1 MAGYED
7 LANKLKPFLADDKE
21 FQEQLRHSVVLDVD
35 TKDAQASFATIE
47 KRIESLKKSVA
58 EFGKGTEEALKASSA
73 LSKETGIAIAVI
85 GEKYRQVGEQIKQT
99 IAEITTN
106 SERLNFAKSGGTGK
120 KSGLVKGLEEE
131 QTQLKKQ
138 LESRK
143 KLQEE
148 YKSEISNLQST
159 QSNSFIGKD
168 AVSDQT
174 TKSLS
179 RTKAVVE
186 GLRSEIALTQGTVST
201 LSAQIK
207 QCGSDATSTAIAMSQ
222 IGKSN
227 REAVRD
233 IDKEYAKIQKDAE
246 SIWIAEKSVPD
257 NGATKEETALIAEV
271 IAKSKDY
278 ADVLEMLRE
287 ARAKAFIAT
296 SGDQLAGGIDTAQTE
311 EQKELYN
318 QVILAMGQYMQAI
331 DDLAVMK
338 QHVSSDDAQS
348 AIDGEENS
356 LKRLVDV
363 VNQYREATNQAA
375 LSEEQLHELFFT
387 HGKDTS
393 SATNYGKQ
401 DDPNGDAYAMYN
413 RNLAREHGQKIVD
426 QKKEEALDATK
437 EDVQELEQQTS
448 DFGRRLSEA
457 VSNVDTSWIEELG
470 ASTLQLIHEYDEL
483 LKAKKKIESGKPL
496 ELLDDDEFN
505 EYVNIV
511 ALMEKIAY
519 LTQNKPKKREL
530 PQLSSTE
537 DKKGGVQKTG
547 FESLEQLKAEIEKT
561 KSELD
566 TLRTKA
572 RNGDIAN
579 FDESLKNAKE
589 LEAKLK
595 GLEKMRSTLE
605 GKQQTPMTQNAAD
618 ITSLDALNEK
628 INEAKLRLRVLQQE
642 AKNGNITN
650 FSASIEETKRLEQE
664 IKNLEKMRSS
674 IAGKPTNAK
683 TMPLPN
689 AQSLEQV
696 DEEIQRV
703 QTRLESI
710 RNHAAK
716 GDIVDFNTSVIE
728 AQQLEVYLKRL
739 QQARKLMTGEQEE
752 KSASG
757 LLGTFVKLIKLK
769 SQLASQRSELPR
781 SLNTEES
788 LAGIKE
794 TEKEIKRLQGVI
806 AQFKQAPLLQAFAKS
821 FSAIHSAVKVA
832 VPAVANFVRNGI
844 GLLKTG
850 VQQAM
855 SGLKNLASNG
865 FHAVAKG
872 ANVLKSG
879 FVSVQKR
886 MHAITKKATPNML
899 KSLTSIKSMLMRRV
913 KRTFISAIFNQAKEG
928 LNELAKHSESFN
940 KAMSGIKNS
949 AKESAGN
956 LAVTLGSMVETIAP
970 ALQTLLGWF
979 NQLLVAINSVFALLQ
994 GKKSVTVAKQSTDD
1008 YAKSLKSASGSAK
1021 DLNHQLYG
1029 FDEITRQED
1038 NKGSGSGKI
1047 GYAEQQV
1054 GDMYSDIANML
1065 KAGKFREIGTLIG
1078 NQLTEITRKI
1088 DSWINGVRSKAKQ
1101 WARNIAEILNGLI
1114 DTDLFASMG
1123 TTVGDGLN
1131 LVMDTLYTFLTSF
1144 DFATFGKKIADGLN
1158 HLFDAVEW
1166 DLLGNLLSERFN
1178 AIYVTIANF
1187 VQNAKWGEWG
1197 KNLATT
1203 VTNFFN
1209 NFNWDAKRQA
1219 IIGGINGVVELLNN
1233 FFTGVNWADIA
1244 GQFAK
1249 HINGIF
1255 SGIKWSGKD
1264 GISGMLSNGI
1274 NSIIAIFATLV
1285 DPEKGINFGKIATD
1299 IGTGVGELFK
1309 NVNWATLAEAIGD
1322 GIGQLV
1328 TAFGNLLTSL
1338 DLPGIAVKLAEGVNA
1353 FFDPQKGGATFETAI
1368 SAVSTGMNG
1377 VIDAFAKLLDP
1388 TEGINFAQ
1396 ISETIASSIN
1406 GLVKQT
1412 DWATLIETLLTLHI
1426 DIQQAFWDVVAQ
1438 IEWGEIGQKLADGI
1452 NGLFKDADGNLD
1464 TSKFENLG
1472 KSIGEGVK
1480 GMIEGLDQF
1489 IGEIDLDAILEGI
1502 FAFIDSIPWT
1512 DIVVKLVETAADFL
1526 SKAVSALPRLVQG
1539 IIDLIGKIDWLDV
1552 AMAIVGGVAQVLVDA
1567 VNAVGGVLSTIWEA
1581 IFGSGEEEVEI
1592 PKILSDQVMNQLK
1605 EQMGEAGRELANTLN
1620 NALVDSLDDA
1630 GSDYEAAKQLFLNS
1644 ASLIGLGFQDE
1655 MVKQLRD
1662 AGWTDDAIA
1671 SLSSQIDAVYEA
1683 CKEPSAT
1690 IDSVKEAFRNNGIW
1704 ITDGMAEAFIGEG
1717 SENIASAL
1725 QLMAL
1730 GVDKETIAALDIS
1743 HLNENLTAYMD
1754 ASGEKI
1760 EAIAGTLGA
1769 NVGQKI
1775 GGTVPEFISKALEE
1789 GKEAVAATAEEVA
1802 EVADTSASQA
1812 QAGQNAKETGE
1823 TVAENLA
1830 DGETSKKDEV
1840 ENSTSVITKTI
1851 DDKIKELPEK
1861 EQANAKKMMEMML
1874 AGILEG
1880 DPLVQTA
1887 IQNSADEVVK
1897 KVTETLSGNKGRE
1910 VVRNFLD
1917 GMRSEIDETFAT
1929 KVYNNLVTLSGQIV
1943 SAMATRLSKSNGY
1956 TIMYNVFAGMNEA
1969 ISNNGQPLVNNFAK
1983 VIQALVDTAREV
1995 LDEHSPSKVFNQIGS
2010 YVMEGMAHGI
2020 ESTGSDA
2027 IGAVGDVAQ
2036 SIINEAE
2043 NGDGIK
2049 FQIGAMTDGMDVVT
2063 DKMERLAQVFSDI
2076 ASTIAEMG
2084 GLEIPTVASGRVLPY
2099 RTQIDSAGSAEG
2111 AMFDENALESTLYSA
2126 ITRALGTGSGD
2137 RDINITLSIDGRKL
2151 SDIVTKYQRQQNRAW
2166 SV

>member
-7 LANKLKPFLADDKE
+7 LANKLKPFLADGKE
-21 FQEQLRHSVVLDVD
+21 FHEQVKQSVVLDID

-47 KRIESLKKSVA
+47 KRIESLKKSVS
-58 EFGKGTEEALKASSA
+58 EFGKGTEEAIKANKLLDQEA
-73 LSKETGIAIAVI
+73 KIAISVI
-85 GEKYRQVGEQIKQT
+85 EEKYRQAGEQIKKT
-99 IAEITTN
+99 IAEIATN
-106 SERLNFAKSGGTGK
+106 TERLNFSKSGGAGK
-120 KSGLVKGLEEE
+120 KSGFVKRLEEE
-131 QTQLKKQ
+131 QKELQKQ
-138 LESRK
+138 LASRK
-143 KLQEE
+143 KLQAEYLSQQGKLVDSMEE
-148 YKSEISNLQST
+148 AEGNT
-159 QSNSFIGKD
+159 Q
-168 AVSDQT
+168 
-174 TKSLS
+174 
-179 RTKAVVE
+179 
-186 GLRSEIALTQGTVST
+186 
-201 LSAQIK
+201 K
-207 QCGSDATSTAIAMSQ
+207 QEKKEAKTTSTSNGAEKAEGEARNIGQIIAQAMS
-222 IGKSN
+222 
-227 REAVRD
+227 EA
-233 IDKEYAKIQKDAE
+233 
-246 SIWIAEKSVPD
+246 
-257 NGATKEETALIAEV
+257 
-271 IAKSKDY
+271 
-278 ADVLEMLRE
+278 
-287 ARAKAFIAT
+287 
-296 SGDQLAGGIDTAQTE
+296 
-311 EQKELYN
+311 
-318 QVILAMGQYMQAI
+318 
-331 DDLAVMK
+331 
-338 QHVSSDDAQS
+338 
-348 AIDGEENS
+348 
-356 LKRLVDV
+356 
-363 VNQYREATNQAA
+363 
-375 LSEEQLHELFFT
+375 
-387 HGKDTS
+387 
-393 SATNYGKQ
+393 
-401 DDPNGDAYAMYN
+401 
-413 RNLAREHGQKIVD
+413 
-426 QKKEEALDATK
+426 
-437 EDVQELEQQTS
+437 
-448 DFGRRLSEA
+448 
-457 VSNVDTSWIEELG
+457 DTSWIDEIKNDTEEVVATLKQLG
-470 ASTLQLIHEYDEL
+470 KEKKELLASKPIQLMNDDEL
-483 LKAKKKIESGKPL
+483 KEYAQLTAEIEKLSTIAWTG
-496 ELLDDDEFN
+496 DDN
-505 EYVNIV
+505 GAV
-511 ALMEKIAY
+511 
-519 LTQNKPKKREL
+519 P
-530 PQLSSTE
+530 STIGAE
-537 DKKGGVQKTG
+537 DKKGGGKESG
-547 FESLEQLKAEIEKT
+547 FKSLEELKAEIAKT

-566 TLRTKA
+566 ALRSNA
-572 RNGDIAN
+572 RNGDIGD
-579 FDESLKNAKE
+579 FDESLQKAKE
-589 LEAKLK
+589 LEEKLK
-595 GLEKMRSTLE
+595 SLEKMRASLE
-605 GKQQTPMTQNAAD
+605 GKQQTPMTQSALD
-618 ITSLDALNEK
+618 VTSLDALKSK
-628 INEAKLRLRVLQQE
+628 ID
-642 AKNGNITN
+642 
-650 FSASIEETKRLEQE
+650 ETKLKLEALRQVAKDGKLADFDASVGEAQRLEQE
-664 IKNLEKMRSS
+664 LKNLEKMRSS
-674 IAGKPTNAK
+674 IEGKKPNVK
-683 TMPLPN
+683 TSPLPDF
-689 AQSLEQV
+689 QSIEQL
-696 DEEIQRV
+696 DSAIRETEERIKLLRDY
-703 QTRLESI
+703 
-710 RNHAAK
+710 ADK
-716 GDIVDFNTSVIE
+716 GGIINFNDTVE
-728 AQQLEVYLKRL
+728 KANQLEAYLKRL
-739 QQARKLMTGEQEE
+739 QQARKSLTGNPQQGQGQEEQEQ

-769 SQLASQRSELPR
+769 SQLASQRSELPM
-781 SLNTEES
+781 STNTEES
-788 LAGIKE
+788 LAEIKE
-794 TEKEIKRLQGVI
+794 TEKEIKRLQGVM
-806 AQFKQAPLLQAFAKS
+806 AQFKQAPHLQAFAKS
-821 FSAIHSAVKVA
+821 FSAVHSAVKGAVQSVA
-832 VPAVANFVRNGI
+832 YFVRNGI

-855 SGLKNLASNG
+855 NGLKSLASNG

-886 MHAITKKATPNML
+886 MHSITKKATPNML
-899 KSLTSIKSMLMRRV
+899 KSLTSLKSMLMRRV

-928 LNELAKHSESFN
+928 LNELAKHSKSFN
-940 KAMSGIKNS
+940 TAMSGIKNS
-949 AKESAGN
+949 AKEAAGN

-994 GKKSVTVAKQSTDD
+994 GKKSVTVAKKSTDD

-1038 NKGSGSGKI
+1038 NSGGGGGGKI

-1065 KAGKFREIGTLIG
+1065 KEGKFREIGTWIG

-1088 DSWINGVRSKAKQ
+1088 DSWIKGVRPKAKQ

-1123 TTVGDGLN
+1123 TTVSDGLN
-1131 LVMDTLYTFLTSF
+1131 LVMDTLYTFITSF

-1166 DLLGNLLSERFN
+1166 DLLGKTVASRFN

-1197 KNLATT
+1197 KKLATT

-1219 IIGGINGVVELLNN
+1219 ISGGINGIVELFNN
-1233 FFTGVNWADIA
+1233 FFTGVNWTEIA
-1244 GQFAK
+1244 GQFAE
-1249 HINGIF
+1249 HVNGIF
-1255 SGIKWSGKD
+1255 SDIKWSGED

-1274 NSIIAIFATLV
+1274 NSVIDIFATLV
-1285 DPEKGINFGKIATD
+1285 DPEKGINFGQIATD
-1299 IGTGVGELFK
+1299 IGTGVGDLLK
-1309 NVNWATLAEAIGD
+1309 NVNWTTLAEAIGD

-1328 TAFGNLLTSL
+1328 TAFGNLLTSI

-1368 SAVSTGMNG
+1368 SAVSTGLNG

-1438 IEWGEIGQKLADGI
+1438 IDWGEIGTRLANGI

-1472 KSIGEGVK
+1472 NSIGEGIR
-1480 GMIEGLDQF
+1480 GMIEGLDKF
-1489 IGEIDLDAILEGI
+1489 IGELDLDAILDGI

-1526 SKAVSALPRLVQG
+1526 SKAVSALPKLVQG

-1581 IFGSGEEEVEI
+1581 IFGSGEEKVEI
-1592 PKILSDQVMNQLK
+1592 PQILSDEVMNQLK
-1605 EQMGEAGRELANTLN
+1605 EQMGEAGKELANTLN

-1644 ASLIGLGFQDE
+1644 ASLIGLGFQKE
-1655 MVKQLRD
+1655 MVKQLSD

-1704 ITDGMAEAFIGEG
+1704 ITDGMAEAFIGQG
-1717 SENIASAL
+1717 SENIAQAL

-1730 GVDKETIAALDIS
+1730 GVDKDTIAALDIS
-1743 HLNENLTAYMD
+1743 HLNENLTAYMN
-1754 ASGEKI
+1754 ASGESI

-1775 GGTVPEFISKALEE
+1775 GGTVPEFINKALEE
-1789 GKEAVAATAEEVA
+1789 GKETVAATAEEVV
-1802 EVADTSASQA
+1802 EVADTSAAQA
-1812 QAGQNAKETGE
+1812 QAGQNATETGE
-1823 TVAENLA
+1823 TVVENLA
-1830 DGETSKKDEV
+1830 DGEEAKKGEV
-1840 ENSTSVITKTI
+1840 ENSTSAVTKTI

-1861 EQANAKKMMEMML
+1861 EQANAKKMMSMMVE
-1874 AGILEG
+1874 GILEG

-1887 IQNSADEVVK
+1887 IQNSANAVVQ
-1897 KVTETLSGNKGRE
+1897 KVTSILSGTKGRE

-1956 TIMYNVFAGMNEA
+1956 TIMYNAFAGMNEA

-1995 LDEHSPSKVFNQIGS
+1995 LDEHSPSKVFNQIGA
-2010 YVMEGMAHGI
+2010 YVMEGMALGI
-2020 ESTGSDA
+2020 ESTGSQA
-2027 IGAVGDVAQ
+2027 VGAVGDVAQ
-2036 SIINEAE
+2036 AIINEAE
-2043 NGDGIK
+2043 NGDGIQ

-2076 ASTIAEMG
+2076 AATIAEMG

-2099 RTQIDSAGSAEG
+2099 RTQIDSAGSTESAT
-2111 AMFDENALESTLYSA
+2111 FDENALESTLYSA

>member
-7 LANKLKPFLADDKE
+7 LANKLKPYLANGNE
-21 FQEQLRHSVVLDVD
+21 FHEQVKQSVVLDVD

-47 KRIESLKKSVA
+47 KRIESLKKSVS
-58 EFGKGTEEALKASSA
+58 EFGKGTEEAIKANKLLDQEA
-73 LSKETGIAIAVI
+73 KIAISVI
-85 GEKYRQVGEQIKQT
+85 EEKYRQAGEQIKKT
-99 IAEITTN
+99 IAEIATN
-106 SERLNFAKSGGTGK
+106 TERLNFSKSGGAGK
-120 KSGLVKGLEEE
+120 KSGFVKRLENE
-131 QTQLKKQ
+131 QAELQKQ
-138 LESRK
+138 LASRK

-148 YKSEISNLQST
+148 YLSQQGKLVDSMEEAEGNNKKQGKKEAKTTDTSNGVEKA
-159 QSNSFIGKD
+159 NGEARNIG
-168 AVSDQT
+168 QI
-174 TKSLS
+174 
-179 RTKAVVE
+179 
-186 GLRSEIALTQGTVST
+186 IAQ
-201 LSAQIK
+201 
-207 QCGSDATSTAIAMSQ
+207 AMS
-222 IGKSN
+222 
-227 REAVRD
+227 EA
-233 IDKEYAKIQKDAE
+233 
-246 SIWIAEKSVPD
+246 
-257 NGATKEETALIAEV
+257 
-271 IAKSKDY
+271 
-278 ADVLEMLRE
+278 
-287 ARAKAFIAT
+287 
-296 SGDQLAGGIDTAQTE
+296 
-311 EQKELYN
+311 
-318 QVILAMGQYMQAI
+318 
-331 DDLAVMK
+331 
-338 QHVSSDDAQS
+338 
-348 AIDGEENS
+348 
-356 LKRLVDV
+356 
-363 VNQYREATNQAA
+363 
-375 LSEEQLHELFFT
+375 
-387 HGKDTS
+387 
-393 SATNYGKQ
+393 
-401 DDPNGDAYAMYN
+401 
-413 RNLAREHGQKIVD
+413 
-426 QKKEEALDATK
+426 
-437 EDVQELEQQTS
+437 
-448 DFGRRLSEA
+448 
-457 VSNVDTSWIEELG
+457 DTSWIDAIKNDTEEVVASLKQLG
-470 ASTLQLIHEYDEL
+470 KEKKELLASKPIQLMNDDEL
-483 LKAKKKIESGKPL
+483 KEYAQLTAEIEKLSALAWTGDDNGAVPSTIGAEDKNGGKKESGFK
-496 ELLDDDEFN
+496 
-505 EYVNIV
+505 
-511 ALMEKIAY
+511 
-519 LTQNKPKKREL
+519 
-530 PQLSSTE
+530 
-537 DKKGGVQKTG
+537 
-547 FESLEQLKAEIEKT
+547 SLEELKAEIAKT

-566 TLRTKA
+566 ALRSNA
-572 RNGDIAN
+572 RNGDIGD
-579 FDESLKNAKE
+579 FDESLQKAKE
-589 LEAKLK
+589 LEEKLK
-595 GLEKMRSTLE
+595 SLEKMRASLE
-605 GKQQTPMTQNAAD
+605 GKQQTPLD
-618 ITSLDALNEK
+618 VTSLDALKSK
-628 INEAKLRLRVLQQE
+628 ID
-642 AKNGNITN
+642 
-650 FSASIEETKRLEQE
+650 ETKLKLEALRQVAKDGKLADFDASVGEAQRLEQE
-664 IKNLEKMRSS
+664 LKNLEKMRSS
-674 IAGKPTNAK
+674 IEGKKPNVK
-683 TMPLPN
+683 TSPLPDF
-689 AQSLEQV
+689 QSIEQL
-696 DEEIQRV
+696 DSAIRETEERIKLLRDY
-703 QTRLESI
+703 
-710 RNHAAK
+710 ADK
-716 GDIVDFNTSVIE
+716 GDIINFNDTVE
-728 AQQLEVYLKRL
+728 KANQLEAYLKRL
-739 QQARKLMTGEQEE
+739 QQARKSLTGNPQGQGQEEQEQ

-769 SQLASQRSELPR
+769 SQLASQRSELPM
-781 SLNTEES
+781 STNTEES

-794 TEKEIKRLQGVI
+794 TEKEIKRLQGVF
-806 AQFKQAPLLQAFAKS
+806 AQFKQAPLIQGFAKA
-821 FSAIHSAVKVA
+821 FGMIGTAVKTA
-832 VPAVANFVRNGI
+832 VPAVMNFVRNGI

-886 MHAITKKATPNML
+886 MHSITKKTTPNML
-899 KSLTSIKSMLMRRV
+899 KSLTSLKSMLMRRV

-1038 NKGSGSGKI
+1038 NSGGGGGGKI

-1065 KAGKFREIGTLIG
+1065 KEGKFREIGTWIG

-1166 DLLGNLLSERFN
+1166 DLLGKLLSERFN
-1178 AIYVTIANF
+1178 SIYVTIANF

-1197 KNLATT
+1197 KKLATT

-1219 IIGGINGVVELLNN
+1219 ISGGINGVVELLNN
-1233 FFTGVNWADIA
+1233 CFTGVNWADIA

-1255 SGIKWSGKD
+1255 SDIKWSGED

-1274 NSIIAIFATLV
+1274 NSIIDIFATLV
-1285 DPEKGINFGKIATD
+1285 DPEKGINFGQIATD
-1299 IGTGVGELFK
+1299 IGTGVGDLLK
-1309 NVNWATLAEAIGD
+1309 NVNWTTLAEAIGD

-1328 TAFGNLLTSL
+1328 IAFGNLLTSL
-1338 DLPGIAVKLAEGVNA
+1338 DLPGIAVKLAEGINA

-1368 SAVSTGMNG
+1368 SAVSTGLNG

-1388 TEGINFAQ
+1388 NEGINFAQ
-1396 ISETIASSIN
+1396 ISKTLADSIN

-1426 DIQQAFWDVVAQ
+1426 DINQALWDVVAQ
-1438 IEWGEIGQKLADGI
+1438 IDWGEIGTRLADGI

-1472 KSIGEGVK
+1472 NSIGEGIR
-1480 GMIEGLDQF
+1480 GMIEGLDKF
-1489 IGEIDLDAILEGI
+1489 IGELDLDAILDGI

-1526 SKAVSALPRLVQG
+1526 SKAVSALPKLVQG
-1539 IIDLIGKIDWLDV
+1539 IIDLIGKIDWLNV

-1592 PKILSDQVMNQLK
+1592 PKVLSDEVMNQLK

-1620 NALVDSLDDA
+1620 NALIDSLDDA

-1644 ASLIGLGFQDE
+1644 AAEIGIGFQDNLE
-1655 MVKQLRD
+1655 KTLRD
-1662 AGWTDDAIA
+1662 KGWTDDAIA
-1671 SLSSQIDAVYEA
+1671 SLTSQIDAVYEA

-1704 ITDGMAEAFIGEG
+1704 ISDGMAQAFIGEG
-1717 SENIASAL
+1717 SENIARAL

-1775 GGTVPEFISKALEE
+1775 GGTVPEFINKALEE
-1789 GKEAVAATAEEVA
+1789 GKDAVAKTAEEVA
-1802 EVADTSASQA
+1802 EVADTSNSQA

-1840 ENSTSVITKTI
+1840 ENSTSAVTKTI
-1851 DDKIKELPEK
+1851 DDKIKELPAK
-1861 EQANAKKMMEMML
+1861 EQENAKKMMSMMVE
-1874 AGILEG
+1874 GILEG

-1887 IQNSADEVVK
+1887 IQNSANAVVQ
-1897 KVTETLSGNKGRE
+1897 KVTSILSGTKGRE

-1917 GMRSEIDETFAT
+1917 GMRAEIDETFAT
-1929 KVYNNLVTLSGQIV
+1929 KVHNNLVTLSGQIV
-1943 SAMATRLSKSNGY
+1943 SEMATRLSKSNGY
-1956 TIMYNVFAGMNEA
+1956 TIMYNVFAGMNNA
-1969 ISNNGQPLVNNFAK
+1969 INNNGQPLVNNFAK

-2076 ASTIAEMG
+2076 AATITEMG

-2099 RTQIDSAGSAEG
+2099 RTQIDNTGSTEG